1 MRISMQILADRVRQ
15 NYPDCLAGELSD
27 EMNLKRPLFYQG
39 GASLRKNKVYIA
51 HESDLTEEI
60 LESHGDNLLLVVEE
74 AGRKELE
81 PPPGVIFFRED
92 CDPEVLFNTV
102 QRAFDTYDA
111 WDERMQSMALSE
123 NTMKT
128 LLDASYRIFHNPI
141 MVTTKEGFVVDHSSL
156 MDSVAEL
163 QNMLQNS
170 RVPEEVS
177 DGSFWPVQ
185 RCQDPESKRNSLFVE
200 IYDKNRNAYRVILL
214 EISRRLKTSDEYLLL
229 HLSKYIE
236 QMVERFTVVQPD
248 VSYTLDRLLSN
259 VLTDDK
265 IEKSSLCAR
274 FQSFHWEE
282 GHCYFCMNIHV
293 STIDRQNLT
302 VIRFLCNRIEG
313 LIKGSCAFFMD
324 ERIVV
329 CVNLSLGGT
338 TLDEA
343 LHAVTGFLKD
353 SYLKAGISYAFTGLG
368 AMKQYYLQSRI
379 ALEEGMKR
387 YPLRWV
393 NRFEDIALD
402 YLMGKCTE
410 LLEPE
415 VVCSRAVLTLREYD
429 REHKTD
435 YYETLR
441 TYISC
446 QMNAVQAAKTLFIHR
461 STFLYR
467 MAHIKELIQIDLDDP
482 NQLLYL
488 LLTYRLLEPEEERSA
503 SSDSDSHS
511 S

>member
-1 MRISMQILADRVRQ
+1 MQILADRVRQ
-15 NYPDCLAGELSD
+15 NYPDCRAGELSD
-27 EMNLKRPLFYQG
+27 EMNLKRPLFYQN

-51 HESDLTEEI
+51 HESDMTRDL
-60 LESHGDNLLLVVEE
+60 LESHGDNLLLVVED
-74 AGRKELE
+74 AGSGETE
-81 PPPGVIFFRED
+81 PPSGVILFTED
-92 CDPEVLFNTV
+92 CDSEILFNTV
-102 QRAFDTYDA
+102 QRVFDTYDA
-111 WDERMQSMALSE
+111 WDERMQGMALSE
-123 NTMKT
+123 STMKA
-128 LLDASYRIFHNPI
+128 LLDSSYRIFHNPI
-141 MVTTKEGFVVDHSSL
+141 MVATKEGFVVDHSSL

-163 QNMLQNS
+163 QHVLQHC
-170 RVPEEVS
+170 RIPEDAAEKDASAVHHY
-177 DGSFWPVQ
+177 Q
-185 RCQDPESKRNSLFVE
+185 EPESHRNHLFVE
-200 IYDKNRNAYRVILL
+200 LYDKNRNVYRLILL
-214 EISRRLKTSDEYLLL
+214 ETSRRLKTSDEYLLL

-236 QMVERFTVVQPD
+236 QMLERFTVVQTD

-265 IEKSSLCAR
+265 IEKSSLRAR
-274 FQSFHWEE
+274 FQNFHWEE
-282 GHCYFCMNIHV
+282 GHSYFCMNIHV
-293 STIDRQNLT
+293 STVDRQNLT
-302 VIRFLCNRIEG
+302 VIQFICNRIEG
-313 LIKGSCAFFMD
+313 LIAGSCAFFMD

-329 CVNLSLGGT
+329 CVNLSLGGM
-338 TLDEA
+338 TLEA
-343 LHAVTGFLKD
+343 ALESVSGFLKD

-368 AMKQYYLQSRI
+368 PMRQYYLQSRI

-410 LLEPE
+410 LLDPE
-415 VVCSRAVLTLREYD
+415 VVCSRAVLTLKEYD

-467 MAHIKELIQIDLDDP
+467 MAHIKELIQINLDDP

>member
-15 NYPDCLAGELSD
+15 NYPDCHVGELSD
-27 EMNLKRPLFYQG
+27 EMNLKRPLFYQN
-39 GASLRKNKVYIA
+39 GASLKKNKVYIA
-51 HESDLTEEI
+51 HESDLSGEI
-60 LESHGDNLLLVVEE
+60 LKAHGDNLLLVVE
-74 AGRKELE
+74 AGRDQME
-81 PPPGVIFFRED
+81 PPPGVVAFGEG

-102 QRAFDTYDA
+102 QRVFDTYDA

-123 NTMKT
+123 STMKA
-128 LLDASYRIFHNPI
+128 LLDASYRIFHNPM
-141 MVTTKEGFVVDHSSL
+141 MVATKEGFVVDHSSL

-163 QNMLQNS
+163 QQALQRS
-170 RVPEEVS
+170 CIPENVVAEDS
-177 DGSFWPVQ
+177 AQVQ
-185 RCQDPESKRNSLFVE
+185 RYQDPETGRNYLFVE
-200 IYDKNRNAYRVILL
+200 LYDKNRNAYRLILM
-214 EISRRLKTSDEYLLL
+214 ETSRRLKSSDGYLLL

-236 QMVERFTVVQPD
+236 QMVERFTVVQPE

-265 IEKSSLCAR
+265 IEKSSLRAR

-282 GHCYFCMNIHV
+282 CHSYFCMNIHV
-293 STIDRQNLT
+293 STVDRQNLT
-302 VIRFLCNRIEG
+302 VIQFICNRIEG
-313 LIKGSCAFFMD
+313 LIAGSCAFFMD

-329 CVNLSLGGT
+329 CVNLSMGGT
-338 TLDEA
+338 KLEDA
-343 LHAVTGFLKD
+343 LESVSGFLKD

-368 AMKQYYLQSRI
+368 AMRQYYLQSSI

-429 REHKTD
+429 QEHKTD

-488 LLTYRLLEPEEERSA
+488 LLTYRLLESEEERSA
-503 SSDSDSHS
+503 SSDSDSQS